1 VTGKLQNR
9 RPTSS
14 AIRSEGLCL
23 ADNSKRGDSRLEVW
37 ELRGVRWLLGNAD
50 PDCEEDNLEVREEI
64 QRIVDT
70 DRYPRT
76 K

>member
-1 VTGKLQNR
+1 MAQSG

-14 AIRSEGLCL
+14 VIRAEGFCL
-23 ADNSKRGDSRLEVW
+23 ADNFKTGDSRLEVW
-37 ELRGVRWLLGNAD
+37 ELRGVRWLLGNSD
-50 PDCEEDNLEVREEI
+50 PDSEEDSLETQEEI
-64 QRIVDT
+64 QRIISV